1 MLVIVGPKQSMTNN
15 RTKNKDSVSEHK
27 YGQPEIRL
35 LNNRDHHKVKQ
46 KRRDREERQHEW
58 KRKTEK
64 GKERSRKTERN

>member
-1 MLVIVGPKQSMTNN
+1 MLVIVGMKQSVTNN
-15 RTKNKDSVSEHK
+15 RTKNKESVSERK
-27 YGQPEIRL
+27 YGQPEIRSL
-35 LNNRDHHKVKQ
+35 SNRDHHKVKQ